1 MKIVLAQTKFHKA
14 NIAKNCEVILQDI
27 ENAKTK
33 NVSLIIF
40 PEMATTAGYVGTLT
54 QYSDFEIELNKAF
67 ESLKTA
73 SKNIDILIGSY
84 NICNNQF
91 RNAILLFQNGEMTHL
106 LNRADTK
113 NYTSKFSHKNTDFE
127 VCFYKNIEQISNSK
141 SDNFIVY
148 GDTPFTINLRN
159 QRIEKLQ
166 NIAKSQKIRTIYIN
180 NVGAFD
186 NEIFD
191 GGSLIINKNGEVI
204 KELNLFS
211 EEIYLSSNQEDIIN
225 KDKNYAEEYLILE
238 ALKLAINSYFSTIGV
253 KKAVI
258 GLSGGIDSAVV
269 AAVAVLAL
277 GAENVHGILM
287 PSDFST
293 DHSISDAEVLA
304 KNLGMTYDTVSI
316 KDAYK
321 AINTSLEPIW
331 KEKKFDVTEENIQA
345 RIRAIFLM
353 AYSNKNGHLVL
364 NTSNKSEASVG
375 YGTLYGDLSGSLSIL
390 GDLYKHQVYNLAK
403 FINSEREIIPQNSI
417 TKEPSGELSPNQKDT
432 DSLPEYDILDA
443 ILFQHL
449 ENRKSGFEIV
459 EMGYNREIVE
469 KILKMIR
476 RNEYKRFQYPPII
489 KISEFAYTVDRKMP
503 LNWDI

>member
-1 MKIVLAQTKFHKA
+1 MKTTLAQTKFHKA
-14 NIAKNCEVILQDI
+14 NIKKNIEIILKNIEVAIS
-27 ENAKTK
+27 N
-33 NVSLIIF
+33 NSSLIIF
-40 PEMATTAGYVGTLT
+40 PEMATTAGYIGSLI

-67 ESLKTA
+67 ESLKKA

-84 NICNNQF
+84 YKCNKHF
-91 RNAILLFQNGEMTHL
+91 RNAILLFQNGEMIHL

-113 NYTSKFSHKNTDFE
+113 NYTSKFSHKNIDFE
-127 VCFYKNIEQISNSK
+127 VCFYKNIEQISSPNG
-141 SDNFIVY
+141 DNLVIY

-159 QRIEKLQ
+159 QRLELLKKQ
-166 NIAKSQKIRTIYIN
+166 SKENNIKTIYIN
-180 NVGAFD
+180 NIGAFD

-191 GGSLIINKNGEVI
+191 GGSLIINKNGKIV
-204 KELNLFS
+204 KELNLFA
-211 EEIYLSSNQEDIIN
+211 EEVYTTNSQEDTAN
-225 KDKNYAEEYLILE
+225 KTVNLAEEYLILE

-390 GDLYKHQVYNLAK
+390 GDLYKHQVYSLAE
-403 FINSEREIIPQNSI
+403 FINSEKEIIPQNSI